1 MKTVFTVR
9 VLGLASL
16 SIFTVTSVL
25 AQDASHYYGGVAV
38 GSSRTDLNASRVT
51 EGLLPGVSALTTTTD
66 KKDTAYKLFGGYQFN
81 RNIALEGGYFNL
93 GKQSFTANTSPA
105 GTLAGETKVHGVNL
119 DLVGT
124 MPLTQRFSAQ
134 ARIGAQHAWSR
145 SNFSGTGAAS
155 AVPTSSKNNDT
166 NLKVGLG
173 VQYEITPAV
182 WVRADVDR
190 YRIKDAVGS
199 HNNVTVASMSL
210 VIPFGRVAR
219 TPVAAAPDYPVYSAP
234 LAAAEPPPAAPA
246 VTAALPPAPVA
257 PEIQRVRLS
266 ADTLFGFDQ
275 ANVQP
280 GPELD
285 TLKNR
290 VANTRVDSI
299 TVEGHTDRIGSAA
312 YNQILSVKRAEAMK
326 SYLVTQGGQ
335 DPTKITALGK
345 GESQPVTQVSDC
357 PDSMPRTQRIACL
370 QPDRRVEVEVTG
382 SR

>member
-1 MKTVFTVR
+1 MQTVFTVR
-9 VLGLASL
+9 LLGLASL
-16 SIFTVTSVL
+16 SIFTVTSAL
-25 AQDASHYYGGVAV
+25 AQDTSHYYGGVSI
-38 GSSRTDLNASRVT
+38 GSSRTDINASGVT
-51 EGLLPGVSALTTTTD
+51 EGLLPGVNALTTTTD

-93 GKQSFTANTSPA
+93 GKHSFTANTSPA

-145 SNFSGTGAAS
+145 SNFSGTGAA
-155 AVPTSSKNNDT
+155 AGVATSSKHNDT

-182 WVRADVDR
+182 WVRADVER
-190 YRIKDAVGS
+190 YRIKDAIGNR
-199 HNNVTVASMSL
+199 NNVTVASVSL
-210 VIPFGRVAR
+210 VIPFGRVPRA
-219 TPVAAAPDYPVYSAP
+219 PVAATPDYPVYAAP
-234 LAAAEPPPAAPA
+234 PTAMELPPAAPV

-257 PEIQRVRLS
+257 PVIQRVSLS

-275 ANVQP
+275 AKVQP
-280 GPELD
+280 SPELD
-285 TLKNR
+285 NFKNQ
-290 VANTRVDSI
+290 VANTRVDAI

-312 YNQILSVKRAEAMK
+312 YNQALSVERAEAVK

-335 DPTKITALGK
+335 DPTKITTLGK
-345 GESQPVTQVSDC
+345 GESQPVTQASDC
-357 PDSMPRTQRIACL
+357 PDSMPRTQRITCL
-370 QPDRRVEVEVTG
+370 QPDRRVEVEVKG